1 MPHVKVKELP
11 EVLRSALVSVGYHG
25 ADVAIKASERYSMST
40 GGSGNGRRAFV
51 CAVNLATGERIM
63 RQGSWGGPNPFN
75 PTNAVD
81 LDDTVRDLPPNF
93 AVIHGS
99 EGEQVYASV
108 DVNPA
113 TLAPLLPEAP
123 TLTES
128 ERAILCAYAGLTS
141 AGRKRQIEDWC
152 SNAARAGDPD
162 YVNAWARRQAEA
174 TCKQAIET
182 LIAGLVSRGFLARN
196 KAGAVSVTTAG
207 KNAGAERSQNR
218 ALWSRDWHPT
228 V

>member
-11 EVLRSALVSVGYHG
+11 ETLRTALASVGYHA
-25 ADVAIKASERYSMST
+25 ADVAIQARDKYSMSA

-51 CAVNLATGERIM
+51 VAVNLATGERVM

-81 LDDTVRDLPPNF
+81 LDDTVRDLPANF

-99 EGEQVYASV
+99 EGEQTYASV

-152 SNAARAGDPD
+152 SNAARAADSS
-162 YVNAWARRQAEA
+162 YSNFKARRAAEE
-174 TCKQAIET
+174 TCKQTIET
-182 LIAGLVSRGFLARN
+182 LITGLVSRGFLARN

-207 KNAGAERSQNR
+207 KNAGADRSQNR